1 MTMRKH
7 INLENVNKPKYFVA
21 GEVPIDDFVSIMDT
35 LFAAE
40 PKDIRRSKVMKGRKA
55 HWYKLVIDGNLTCPV
70 TGLKAEYCRLD
81 IQKHPNPKVEDTYHF
96 NFYSADGDLFT
107 IDHKTPLSQG
117 GRDIY
122 ENVQPMIAEF
132 NWEKGSELIY
142 T

>member
-1 MTMRKH
+1 MRKH
-7 INLENVNKPKYFVA
+7 ANPENRPEQITV
-21 GEVPIDDFVSIMDT
+21 GEVAIEDFVSIMDT
-35 LFAAE
+35 LFNAE
-40 PKDIRRSKVMKGRKA
+40 GKDVRRSKVMKGRKA
-55 HWYKLVIDGNLTCPV
+55 HWYKLIMDGNLTCPV
-70 TGLKAEYCRLD
+70 TGLEAKLCRLD
-81 IQKHPNPKVEDTYHF
+81 IVKHKRVPETYHF

-117 GRDIY
+117 GRDVY